1 MAGREVGLKLSALKI
16 RNLEVGR
23 RVAELVKEK
32 GVAMLYYALVFLVIA
47 LVAGL
52 LGFGV
57 VAFAAAE
64 IARICFFIFIVLF
77 LVSLIG
83 HLFRRTSIP

>member
-1 MAGREVGLKLSALKI
+1 
-16 RNLEVGR
+16 
-23 RVAELVKEK
+23 
-32 GVAMLYYALVFLVIA
+32 MLYYALVFLVIA

-64 IARICFFIFIVLF
+64 IARICFFIFNVLF
-77 LVSLIG
+77 LVSLVA
-83 HLFRRTSIP
+83 HLFRRTSVP